1 MKTALILIGLIMA
14 LVGGAGLVIGIV
26 QLASVGVMSEA
37 ELGAMAAEVCDSGE
51 TLVQR
56 TRTNADGGN
65 MGFVFYCV
73 GSAGVERNV
82 TDEVPVATA
91 GGIDPIAVLL
101 GGVVVLAV
109 GIVMMVIGVVIRR

>member
-1 MKTALILIGLIMA
+1 VKTALILIGLIMA
-14 LVGGAGLVIGIV
+14 LVGGAALVIGVV

-37 ELGAMAAEVCDSGE
+37 ELGAMAADVCDSGE

-56 TRTNADGGN
+56 TRMEGSANA
-65 MGFVFYCV
+65 GFVFYCV
-73 GSAGVERNV
+73 SSAGVERNV

-109 GIVMMVIGVVIRR
+109 GIVIMVIGVVIRRS